1 MAGGFFKWAAPL
13 FARADRRWTS
23 EDASAI
29 ATMLLPFITEDGA
42 LLDVGGG
49 TGGLA
54 VLMARALGRAV
65 TIIDASPEMLS
76 YVPADPR
83 VEAVRGLADAMPFA
97 DSSFAAV
104 LVCDAFHHFR
114 DQDAV
119 TREIARVVRP
129 GGGVLILD
137 LDRVAPW
144 MWTVVW
150 GERLVG
156 EPATFLTPDEMCS
169 FMARRGI
176 DGTCRRRNGPSYSF
190 LGAVRR

>member
-29 ATMLLPFITEDGA
+29 ATMLLPF
-42 LLDVGGG
+42 
-49 TGGLA
+49 
-54 VLMARALGRAV
+54 
-65 TIIDASPEMLS
+65 IDASPEMLS